1 VDLVDQ
7 FRGVALERVERA
19 EEAWA
24 RVLGTLDDEAART
37 VHREVH
43 TLKGESKIVS
53 FVDVNTLCHKL
64 EDLLDVARARGY
76 AVDHDFDL
84 AVTMALQLIAMLV
97 TKAAHPT
104 AIDLPGFVRQ
114 IDAIVKR
121 YEPPRAGASRSGSIP
136 LRTIAPVRMPGALRD
151 DLGPPAVDAF
161 IEFSV
166 ARGPRRD
173 RLRRSWHGLRDLV
186 GIQRAVVSA
195 AQLDK
200 HRASA
205 LALARELGK
214 QVEVTLEI
222 ATAEVPSEVL
232 EAIDLATLHLVR
244 NAVDHGIAERGQGR
258 VHVRGALRD
267 DRFTLTVQD
276 DGRGIDVAR
285 VMARA
290 VELGLAPAGGA
301 PLAPERLVDLLSHPG
316 FSTRSEPGEVSGRGV
331 GLDAVRGSAAQLGGT
346 LAARSEAGRGTTWTV
361 ALPVPHITVAGHAIR
376 APGLRFPIVMG
387 ALWQPLDRPRQ
398 PLVVL
403 DLAVALGLAASN
415 SISAHVWT
423 FTDGA
428 LEIGLMSGERPR
440 PVQARRLVA
449 SDGLAE
455 VCTLD
460 SLEGLLLGRGL
471 LGLAGA

>member
-1 VDLVDQ
+1 MELVDQ
-7 FRGVALERVERA
+7 FRGVALERVARA
-19 EEAWA
+19 ESAWA
-24 RVLGTLDDEAART
+24 RVLGTLDDEAARV

-43 TLKGESKIVS
+43 TLKGESKIVDL
-53 FVDVNTLCHKL
+53 VDVNTLCHKL

-84 AVTMALQLIAMLV
+84 AVTMALQFIAMLV
-97 TKAAHPT
+97 RKPAHPT

-114 IDAIVKR
+114 LDAIVKR
-121 YEPPRAGASRSGSIP
+121 HEAPRAGASRSGSIP
-136 LRTIAPVRMPGALRD
+136 LRSIAPARVPGALREQ
-151 DLGPPAVDAF
+151 LGPPAVDAF
-161 IEFSV
+161 IEFAV

-173 RLRRSWHGLRDLV
+173 RLRRSWHGLRDLI
-186 GIQRAVVSA
+186 GIERAVASA

-214 QVEVTLEI
+214 QVEVALEI
-222 ATAEVPSEVL
+222 EPAEVSSEVL
-232 EAIDLATLHLVR
+232 ETIDLATLHLVR
-244 NAVDHGIAERGQGR
+244 NAVDHGIAERGRGR
-258 VHVRGALRD
+258 VRVRGALRD
-267 DRFTLTVQD
+267 DRFTLTVED
-276 DGRGIDVAR
+276 DGRGIDFAR
-285 VMARA
+285 VHARA
-290 VELGLAPAGGA
+290 VELGLAPAG
-301 PLAPERLVDLLSHPG
+301 PVAPERLIDILSHPG
-316 FSTRSEPGEVSGRGV
+316 FSTRAEPSEVSGRGV
-331 GLDAVRGSAAQLGGT
+331 GLDAVRGSAVQLGGT
-346 LAARSEAGRGTTWTV
+346 LAARSQAGRGTTWTV
-361 ALPVPHITVAGHAIR
+361 ALPVPRITVAGHAIR

-387 ALWQPLDRPRQ
+387 AVWQPLDRPRQ
-398 PLVVL
+398 PALVL

-423 FTDGA
+423 FSDGS

-449 SDGLAE
+449 SDGIAE

-471 LGLAGA
+471 LRITS